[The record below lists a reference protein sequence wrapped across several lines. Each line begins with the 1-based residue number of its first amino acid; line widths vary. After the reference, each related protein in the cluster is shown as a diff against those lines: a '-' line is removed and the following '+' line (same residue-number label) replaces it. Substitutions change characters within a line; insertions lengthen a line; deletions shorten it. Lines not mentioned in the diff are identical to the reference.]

1 MEAAFQC
8 TTCGACEFQCPVGI
22 QHLPVIVGLRRGA
35 VNTGKWEDD
44 YGGKMFLAMERN
56 GNSLG
61 FASSERLK
69 FIEKNELPIYDGTQE
84 YCLWL
89 GCMGSYDPQGRE
101 IVLSLVRVLRHLGIT
116 FGVLRKEKCTG
127 DPVRRLGQRSAVPA
141 DGRSQHRADESR
153 QRDEAGLHLP
163 ALRAHHRRGLEGIRR
178 GVPDRASQRIA
189 GPHAGQAAAN
199 GPASAWY
206 FTIRAIWAA
215 TAASTTSRAQVI
227 ARFGRGR
234 GSAARPA
241 SAPSAAARAAARC
254 SWARRTASA

>member
-22 QHLPVIVGLRRGA
+22 QHLPVIIGLRRGA

-101 IVLSLVRVLRHLGIT
+101 IVLSLVRGAAPPGR
-116 FGVLRKEKCTG
+116 
-127 DPVRRLGQRSAVPA
+127 DVRRAAQGEMHGRSGAAVGQRSAVPA
-141 DGRSQHRADESR
+141 DGRGEHRAAEIGQGD
-153 QRDEAGLHLP
+153 QAALHLP
-163 ALRAHHRRGLEGIRR
+163 ALRAHYRRGLEGIRR
-178 GVPDRASQRIA
+178 GVPDRAS
-189 GPHAGQAAAN
+189 
-199 GPASAWY
+199 
-206 FTIRAIWAA
+206 
-215 TAASTTSRAQVI
+215 
-227 ARFGRGR
+227 
-234 GSAARPA
+234 
-241 SAPSAAARAAARC
+241 
-254 SWARRTASA
+254 